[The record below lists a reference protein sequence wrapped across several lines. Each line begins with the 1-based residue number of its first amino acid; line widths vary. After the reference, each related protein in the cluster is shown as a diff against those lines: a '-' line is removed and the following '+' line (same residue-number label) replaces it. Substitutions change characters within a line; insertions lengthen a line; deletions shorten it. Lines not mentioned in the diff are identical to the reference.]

1 MESFYNQSWF
11 WAGFFTLIASLGG
24 ILIKE
29 WVTSRSQI
37 RVERLK
43 IYESDIISA
52 HKKLYRFISI
62 AYSSLWPPNEPER
75 EFRELMKYEYFKE
88 IKENMLFYS
97 QDIRKILK
105 TFESQYIC
113 MGNPDL
119 LPEKSFDEFYDDDL
133 LDSLGE
139 LDRSIR
145 QKTDK
150 ILHRSQ

>member
-1 MESFYNQSWF
+1 MEPFYHQSWF
-11 WAGFFTLIASLGG
+11 WAGCFTAIASLGG

-29 WVTSRSQI
+29 WITSRSQI

-43 IYESDIISA
+43 IYESDVLAA

-62 AYSSLWPPNEPER
+62 AYSWLWPPNEPKR
-75 EFRELMKYEYFKE
+75 EFRDLMKNEYFKE

-97 QDIRKILK
+97 QNIRRILE

-113 MGNPDL
+113 MGDPDL
-119 LPEKSFDEFYDDDL
+119 RPEKPFDEFYDDDL
-133 LDSLGE
+133 LDFLNE
-139 LDRSIR
+139 LAKSIQ

-150 ILHRSQ
+150 ILHISQ